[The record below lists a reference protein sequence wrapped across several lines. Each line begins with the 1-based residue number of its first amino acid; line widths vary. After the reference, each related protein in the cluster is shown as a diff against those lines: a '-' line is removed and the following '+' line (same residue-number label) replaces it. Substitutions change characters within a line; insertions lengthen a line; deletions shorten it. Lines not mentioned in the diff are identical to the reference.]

1 MSQPDIKNMAASV
14 RERLANIARKTH
26 QPFQEVLQYYA
37 MERFLYR
44 LGKSIHAPK
53 FVLKGALLFTVWKT
67 EGTRPTLDIDL
78 LGRSDNSPE
87 HIARI
92 VQDILETPV
101 EDDGIRFDSQTLDAL
116 RIKEDADYSG
126 VRVQFLGHLANARI
140 NMQIDIGFGD
150 IIVPSSTE
158 MDYPTLLSLPA
169 PRLLC
174 YSRES
179 AVAEK
184 FEAMV
189 KLDLLNSRMKD
200 FFDIWTMARTFSFD
214 GKLLQQAIEA
224 TFKRRKTELPH
235 QAPLAFTQDFAHNP
249 AKKSQWSAFLRKS
262 RLSAQAI
269 ELETVIENLKEF
281 LMPPVLA
288 LSNGEQFLWIWKP
301 QGPWKRNNEGQ

>member
-1 MSQPDIKNMAASV
+1 
-14 RERLANIARKTH
+14 L
-26 QPFQEVLQYYA
+26 
-37 MERFLYR
+37 
-44 LGKSIHAPK
+44 
-53 FVLKGALLFTVWKT
+53 
-67 EGTRPTLDIDL
+67 
-78 LGRSDNSPE
+78 
-87 HIARI
+87 
-92 VQDILETPV
+92 
-101 EDDGIRFDSQTLDAL
+101 
-116 RIKEDADYSG
+116 IKEDADYSG

-150 IIVPSSTE
+150 VVVPSSIE
-158 MDYPTLLSLPA
+158 MDYPALLSLPA

-214 GKLLQQAIEA
+214 GAVLQKAIEA
-224 TFKRRKTELPH
+224 TFKRRNTELPH
-235 QAPLAFTQDFAHNP
+235 QAPLAFTLGFANDS
-249 AKKSQWSAFLRKS
+249 AKKNQWSAFLKKS
-262 RLSAQAI
+262 RLSAEVM

-288 LSNGEQFLWIWKP
+288 LSSGEQFTLVWKP
-301 QGPWKRNNEGQ
+301 QGPWMRKDDDQ

>member
-26 QPFQEVLQYYA
+26 EPFQEVLQYYA

-44 LGKSIHAPK
+44 LGKSIYAQN

-67 EGTRPTLDIDL
+67 ESTRPTLDIDL

-87 HIARI
+87 NIAC
-92 VQDILETPV
+92 VVKNILETPV
-101 EDDGIRFDSQTLDAL
+101 EEDGIRFDPQTLNAS

-126 VRVQFLGHLANARI
+126 VRVQFLGYLANARI

-150 IIVPSSTE
+150 VIVPSSTE

-169 PRLLC
+169 PKLLC

-224 TFKRRKTELPH
+224 TFSRRNTELPH
-235 QAPLAFTQDFAHNP
+235 QTPLAFTQDFANDSS
-249 AKKSQWSAFLRKS
+249 KKSQWSAFLRKS
-262 RLSAQAI
+262 RLSAHDM
-269 ELETVIENLKEF
+269 ELKTVIENLKEF

-288 LSNGEQFLWIWKP
+288 LSNHDKFTLVWKP
-301 QGPWKRNNEGQ
+301 QGPWK